1 MALDMFLE
9 LTDIEGES
17 KDDVYFG
24 QIDVLAWGFGLSQS
38 GTFHRGGGGGAGKAD
53 FQDLSFTHYYDK
65 ASPNLKLRCATGK
78 HIPEAILTVR
88 KAGEA
93 PLEYLKY
100 TMTKCMITS
109 VSCGGSGGEDQL
121 TESVTINFA
130 EIKEEYTIQKD
141 DGTGEAGPEFA
152 FNIEANKAT

>member
-1 MALDMFLE
+1 MALDMFLK
-9 LTDIEGES
+9 LTDIDGES
-17 KDDVYFG
+17 KDDSHMG
-24 QIDVLAWGFGLSQS
+24 EIDVLAWSFGLSQS
-38 GTFHRGGGGGAGKAD
+38 GTFHSGGGGGAGKAN
-53 FQDLSFTHYYDK
+53 FQDLSFTHYHDT
-65 ASPNLKLRCATGK
+65 ASPNLKLYCATGK

-88 KAGEA
+88 KAGDD

-121 TESVTINFA
+121 TENATINFA

-152 FNIEANKAT
+152 YNIEANKKT